1 MSGRVSV
8 VVVMGV
14 SGSGKTTLARALA
27 DAWPATFLDADD
39 FHSAAAK
46 ARMASGQPL
55 TDRMRAPWV
64 RRIAADLQRRV
75 AGNERVVL
83 AFSGLRRR
91 HRDRLRASGL
101 PLRFLF
107 LQGDRALV
115 AARVLGRRDHYMPV
129 ALVDSQ
135 FAALEDPCNE
145 VDVSPIRMEVAP
157 AVQLSQALAQVKQFS
172 D

>member
-1 MSGRVSV
+1 MSDRVSV

-135 FAALEDPCNE
+135 FAALEDPRNE
-145 VDVSPIRMEVAP
+145 VDVFPIRMEVAP